1 MNELTVSFV
10 IATLNRCE
18 ELEAT
23 LLELTK
29 LSPAPTEIVVFLDG
43 CTDGSEDMIR
53 SHFPSVE
60 TIVSAESAGSIPA
73 RDTAFRHAKGD
84 LIVSLDDDSF
94 PVQRDFIDR
103 LRRIA
108 EQHPEA
114 GAFAFHEI
122 RPEGPRPHLSLSSE
136 PVKAWI
142 GAYPNCA
149 GAIRKEIYGNIT
161 RYPRFFSHAY
171 AEPDFCLQV
180 YNAGYGVLYVPQIQ
194 IFHRFTHTLRNMQ
207 SRHHKN
213 ARNEFWSVVM
223 RCPFPHVIWVGAYRL
238 SRQVLYGASR
248 GRAWLVEE
256 PKWIVDA
263 FRQIKIPISERQPT
277 SWPVYWRWLRLAR
290 GPIPGD
296 RNNLAAAFPTVA
308 ARLSRS

>member
-10 IATLNRCE
+10 ITTLNRCE

-29 LSPAPTEIVVFLDG
+29 LSPAPEEIIVYLDG

-53 SHFPSVE
+53 TQFPSVE
-60 TIVSAESAGSIPA
+60 TIVSPESAGSIPA
-73 RDTAFRHAKGD
+73 RDTAFRRAKGD

-94 PVQRDFIDR
+94 PVQRDFVDR
-103 LRRIA
+103 LQRLA

-149 GAIRKEIYGNIT
+149 GAIRKEIYGNVT
-161 RYPRFFSHAY
+161 RYPRFFSHTY
-171 AEPDFCLQV
+171 EEPDFCLQV
-180 YNAGYGVLYVPQIQ
+180 YGAGYGALYVPEIE
-194 IFHRFTHTLRNMQ
+194 IYHRFTHTLRNMR
-207 SRHHKN
+207 SRHHLN

-223 RCPFPHVIWVGAYRL
+223 RCPFPHVFWVGAYRL
-238 SRQVLYGASR
+238 LRQAIYGATQ
-248 GRAWLVEE
+248 GWDWLVDE
-256 PKWIVDA
+256 PKWIIEA
-263 FRQIKIPISERQPT
+263 FRGIRLPLKERKPIPWKI
-277 SWPVYWRWLRLAR
+277 YWNWMRLAR
-290 GPIPGD
+290 NPILLSSFG
-296 RNNLAAAFPTVA
+296 RSFP
-308 ARLSRS
+308 ARFFLSDMRK